1 MKLITKALPFLS
13 AALLA
18 LSAACVDNGSGDD
31 DDIGPGDGGTD
42 IGELGPGVSTLAG
55 SNVPGNVDG
64 SREVARFYNPVNVAV
79 APGGDI
85 IVADFDNSLIRR
97 VTPEGDTTTVI
108 EPDPN
113 FYRPFG
119 LAFTDNNTLLVQ
131 TDYNATADRGGAL
144 WSIDLGSG
152 AKTLVANDVGR
163 PRGLVAIDSN
173 RAAFIEYQQHVIQ
186 VIDLG
191 SKNIQTI
198 AGSMGQA
205 GYTDGAAGAARFN
218 VPYDAIKLPNGN
230 LLVADQMNHRLR
242 EVTMSGQVTTW
253 AGTGNPA
260 TIDGAR
266 MQASFNQPQG
276 LAIDDGGNVYVAER
290 GGYVVRKIDAS
301 GNVST
306 IAGNGQPASID
317 HTDPNQAAIYGL
329 EGIDVTPDGRFVYV
343 ADGSRGEP
351 VEHHYIR
358 RVQMQ

>member
-18 LSAACVDNGSGDD
+18 LSVGCVGGDGGDD
-31 DDIGPGDGGTD
+31 DGPGDGGGD
-42 IGELGPGVSTLAG
+42 LGELGAGVSTLTG
-55 SNVPGNVDG
+55 SNVPGNIDG
-64 SREVARFYNPVNVAV
+64 PRGTARFYNPVNVAV
-79 APGGDI
+79 SPGGDI

-97 VTPEGDTTTVI
+97 VTPEGDTSTVI
-108 EPDPN
+108 EPDPD

-119 LAFTDNNTLLVQ
+119 LAFADSNTLLVQ

-144 WSIDLGSG
+144 WSIDLNSG

-163 PRGLVAIDSN
+163 PRGLVAIDNN

-186 VIDLG
+186 VIDLD
-191 SKNIQTI
+191 SKNISTI
-198 AGSMGQA
+198 AGSTGQA
-205 GYTDGAAGAARFN
+205 GYTDGSAGAARFN
-218 VPYDAIKLPNGN
+218 VPYDAIQLPNGN

-242 EVTMSGQVTTW
+242 EVSMSGQVTTW

-260 TIDGAR
+260 TVDGPS

-276 LAIDDGGNVYVAER
+276 LAIDDAGNVYVAER
-290 GGYVVRKIDAS
+290 GGYVVRMIDTS

-306 IAGNGQPASID
+306 IAGNGEAASVD
-317 HTDPNQAAIYGL
+317 NTDPNQASIYGL

-358 RVQMQ
+358 RVQMD